1 MSTQNESSRKKDFPK
16 TSITIYGGK
25 KDEVGSSAKRLLGI
39 SDDDYYGTWL
49 NLGILRRLGFLFE
62 GGVESAGGLGEI
74 ICVLG
79 VVIIVLAMFTLWNIA
94 VVFLVVLVLTILSGG
109 AAVKFIRAVYIT
121 APLNALDKNQIN
133 EFVAEQ
139 VALGRFVRIEETKA
153 SKEMSGLAQKTSG
166 ATLVFRTGIQFAL
179 LVATVFLIV
188 QVIYY
193 FVMNHWISGL
203 NEATQVLE
211 IQVLTYFGLL
221 FLVGVILM
229 DVGVLLRSRAARSL
243 KV

>member
-153 SKEMSGLAQKTSG
+153 S
-166 ATLVFRTGIQFAL
+166 LVFRTGIQFAL